1 MTGLAVQ
8 FMLGSA
14 AVMGL
19 LGAIHLLYTFRGEKL
34 HPRDPALRTRM
45 EAVSPVLTAE
55 TTMWRTWIGFNASH
69 SCGALL
75 FALVYGYLA
84 LAEPRALFGSMFL
97 QGLGLVFLGFF
108 AFLGRAYWFRIPF
121 RGIVVSGAL
130 FLAAVVVARL

>member
-14 AVMGL
+14 VVIGL

-34 HPRDPALRTRM
+34 HPRDPALRARM
-45 EAVSPVLTAE
+45 ESVSPVLTAE

-69 SCGALL
+69 SCSALL

-84 LAEPRALFGSMFL
+84 LAEPRVLFGSVFL
-97 QGLGLVFLGFF
+97 QVLGLAFLGFF

-130 FLAAVVVARL
+130 FLAAVVVARF

>member
-14 AVMGL
+14 AVIGL
-19 LGAIHLLYTFRGEKL
+19 LGAIHLLYTFRGNKL
-34 HPRDPALRTRM
+34 HPRDPALRARM

-69 SCGALL
+69 SCSALL
-75 FALVYGYLA
+75 FGLVYGYLA
-84 LAEPRALFGSMFL
+84 LVEPRVLFGSLFL
-97 QGLGLVFLGFF
+97 QALGLAFLGFF

-130 FLAAVVVARL
+130 FFAAVLVARL